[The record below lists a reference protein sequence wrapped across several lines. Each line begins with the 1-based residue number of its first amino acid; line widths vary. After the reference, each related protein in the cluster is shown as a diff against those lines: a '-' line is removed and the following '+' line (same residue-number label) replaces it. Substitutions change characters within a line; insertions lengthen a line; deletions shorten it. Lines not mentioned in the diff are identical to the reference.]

1 MSMSAITNTGQVGF
15 DKLNAAYQSKPAGAA
30 SGALKG
36 SMEVHEM
43 VHQDLSKMMREV
55 QPHLG
60 QNLDIEV

>member
-15 DKLNAAYQSKPAGAA
+15 DKLNAAYQSKPVSAGA
-30 SGALKG
+30 GALKG

-43 VHQDLSKMMREV
+43 VHQDLSQMMREV

-60 QNLDIEV
+60 QNLDVEA